1 MPGTLVAPPS
11 STPSVVDLIRY
22 SGQKFSESHPSP
34 DELKRL
40 EPGEDVLWINVEGLA
55 DVELVADLGERFQIH
70 RLAME
75 DVLYSHQSRAKDF
88 EGHLHISFPAI
99 EEDGETT
106 EQVSMFVGKQFVLTF
121 QEGRPG
127 DPFETVRHRL
137 RDAHGQIRERGPDY
151 LAYALLD
158 ATIDTYFPIVD
169 HWGDL
174 LGNLEAEVLENPHSD
189 LWEQICALRRKA
201 LSLRRPLRHFR
212 EAVARLLN
220 YDGPLIQKETLPFLR
235 DLHEHLHELLESLEL
250 FRETTSE
257 LMSTYHAR
265 LSQKTNE
272 VMQILTII
280 ATIFIPL
287 SFVAGVYGMNFDRSS
302 PYNMPELGWKYGYL
316 FALAVMASMGIGF
329 LFYFRRKGWLGSNKP
344 K

>member
-1 MPGTLVAPPS
+1 MPGTLVAAPT
-11 STPSVVDLIRY
+11 STPSEVELIRFA
-22 SGQKFSESHPSP
+22 GQNFSERSPSP
-34 DELKRL
+34 EELKVL
-40 EPGEDVLWINVEGLA
+40 QPGDDVLWVNVEGLA
-55 DVELVADLGERFQIH
+55 NVELLAGLGERFAIH

-75 DVLYSHQSRAKDF
+75 DVLYSHHTRAKDF

-99 EEDGETT
+99 EDDGETT
-106 EQVSMFVGKQFVLTF
+106 EQISMFLGRQFVLTF

-137 RDAHGQIRERGPDY
+137 RDARGQIRERGADY

-158 ATIDTYFPIVD
+158 TTIDSYFPIVD
-169 HWGDL
+169 AWADQL
-174 LGNLEAEVLENPHSD
+174 AALETEVLENPHAD

-201 LSLRRPLRHFR
+201 FSLRRPLRHFR

-220 YDGPLIQKETLPFLR
+220 YDGPLIHKETQPFLR
-235 DLHEHLHELLESLEL
+235 DLHEHLHELLESLEV
-250 FRETTSE
+250 FRETTTE

-265 LSQKTNE
+265 LSQKTND
-272 VMQILTII
+272 VMQTLTII

-316 FALAVMASMGIGF
+316 FALGVMATMGVGF
-329 LFYFRRKGWLGSNKP
+329 LAYFHRKGWLGP
-344 K
+344 RRGE